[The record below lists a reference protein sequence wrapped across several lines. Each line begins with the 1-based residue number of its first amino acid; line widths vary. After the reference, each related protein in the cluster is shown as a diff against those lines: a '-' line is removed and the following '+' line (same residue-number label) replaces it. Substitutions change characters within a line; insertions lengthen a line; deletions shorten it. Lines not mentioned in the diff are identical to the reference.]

1 MLFLAEYMHKYLKQK
16 KKKNISAHEMRRM
29 GKGPFKGPTRISLPA
44 SSPRLPHAATSPL
57 RRRKKRTALLCLL
70 LSARPSSASGQPLSA
85 TRGWPRRER
94 AHARPPPLLAAAP
107 PRRRPS
113 WSSRPPPPPP
123 LELADPALAAAHWI
137 SRPPALEQGKEE
149 LSDLTA
155 TSAHLGVRLP
165 P

>member
-1 MLFLAEYMHKYLKQK
+1 
-16 KKKNISAHEMRRM
+16 MRRM

-94 AHARPPPLLAAAP
+94 AHARPLPLLAAAP
-107 PRRRPS
+107 PGARGLRRRRP
-113 WSSRPPPPPP
+113 WSSRTPRSP
-123 LELADPALAAAHWI
+123 LPTG
-137 SRPPALEQGKEE
+137 SRGRRP
-149 LSDLTA
+149 
-155 TSAHLGVRLP
+155 
-165 P
+165 